1 MQDFIKDSII
11 QMGVVDLLQEC
22 NDNETHFINS
32 NKKYMAKIQLA
43 LTSKVFWT
51 VVIMVAIAVVPVIKD
66 YLSPTVFGVVEAVLG
81 VLASY
86 FNVNPTPAFTAKL
99 KKS

>member
-1 MQDFIKDSII
+1 MEK
-11 QMGVVDLLQEC
+11 V
-22 NDNETHFINS
+22 
-32 NKKYMAKIQLA
+32 KLA

-51 VVIMVAIAVVPVIKD
+51 VAVMIALAVVPVVKD
-66 YLSPTVFGVVEAVLG
+66 YLSPTVLAVIEAILG

-99 KKS
+99 KSIKQ